1 MDERTSLSAS
11 DEHRLGAF
19 GERSRGV
26 LRLAIAAL
34 LVSGCNVGP
43 DYKRPDVEAPEVFR
57 DGEQPSED
65 QASLADLPWW
75 EVFQD
80 PTLHELVRTALEN
93 NYDARIAVARIEQA
107 RAIAGQAHAQYW
119 PQVNYGGA
127 VGGGKNEFAGGPSPN
142 GGQTQASALVGV
154 NATWEIDLWGRISRL
169 NEAAQAQVLAS
180 EENRRG
186 VMLSLVSE
194 VATAYFE
201 LLELDMQLEIAK
213 RTTDSFTESFRLF
226 SRRYSGGLG
235 SKLDVARAEADLA
248 TVSSQIPE
256 LEREISIKENQIDA
270 LLGRNPTP
278 VERSAKLVDQS
289 LPPAVPSGVPS
300 QLLERRPDVKV
311 AEALVRSANA
321 NVGVAKA
328 DYFPK
333 ISLTGFLGSVS
344 PDVNDFFKGSS
355 AAWGLGASALGPI
368 FHGGALDAQ
377 LELAKAQWEE
387 AWLQYRKVVLVAFQ
401 EVSNAL
407 VTRTRLV
414 AIREQQERAVRANSD
429 AVTLALQRYNAG
441 KASYFEVLQAQ
452 DLLFP
457 AENALAFTIL
467 NERLTVVALYQ
478 ALGGG
483 WNLSDAQWRG
493 EDAAG
498 EGGEA
503 QGEKAAAAQVQR

>member
-1 MDERTSLSAS
+1 MDELAILNAN
-11 DEHRLGAF
+11 DERRLGVRR
-19 GERSRGV
+19 ERWRGV
-26 LRLAIAAL
+26 LRVGIAAL
-34 LVSGCNVGP
+34 LVSGCAVGP
-43 DYKRPDVEAPEVFR
+43 DYKRPDVEAPESFR
-57 DGEQPSED
+57 DGEPLAE

-75 EVFQD
+75 EVFKD
-80 PTLHELVRTALEN
+80 PVLHELVSTALAN
-93 NYDARIAVARIEQA
+93 NYDARIAIARIDQA
-107 RAIAGQAHAQYW
+107 RAIAGQANAQYF

-127 VGGGKNEFAGGPSPN
+127 VGHGRNEAFGNPFAN
-142 GGQTQASALVGV
+142 GGQTQTSAVVSV
-154 NATWEIDLWGRISRL
+154 NAAWELDLWGRIRRL
-169 NEAAQAQVLAS
+169 NEAAQAQLLAA

-201 LLELDMQLEIAK
+201 LLELDLQLEIAK
-213 RTTDSFTESFRLF
+213 RTGDSFTESFRLF

-248 TVSSQIPE
+248 TVLAQIPE
-256 LEREISIKENQIDA
+256 LERQIAIKENQIDV

-278 VERSAKLVDQS
+278 VQRSARLVDQE
-289 LPPAVPSGVPS
+289 LPPAVPAGVPS
-300 QLLERRPDVKV
+300 QLLERRPDVRA
-311 AEALVRSANA
+311 AEALLRSANA
-321 NVGVAKA
+321 SVGVAQA

-333 ISLTGFLGSVS
+333 ITLTGFLGGVS
-344 PDVNDFFKGSS
+344 PDVNNFFSGSS
-355 AAWGLGASALGPI
+355 GAWGVGANALGPL

-377 LELAKAQWEE
+377 LAQAKANWDE
-387 AWLQYRKVVLVAFQ
+387 ARLQYQKVVLLAFQ
-401 EVSNAL
+401 DVSNAL

-429 AVTLALQRYNAG
+429 SVTLALQRYNAG

-457 AENALAFTIL
+457 SENALAFTIL

-483 WNLSDAQWRG
+483 WNLTDEQWQG
-493 EDAAG
+493 PDVAG
-498 EGGEA
+498 GGA
-503 QGEKAAAAQVQR
+503 GGQGEQAAMVQPAR